1 MNTASRIESTSQR
14 NRIQISKATA
24 DLLRAANKE
33 SWLTKREDKVNA
45 RGLGELETYWLN
57 VKRER
62 AGSVASHTPSN
73 STDSNKNTAREKIK
87 AVPSTSVN
95 EKKCRLIDW
104 NVEIL
109 LRLMKQVVAQ
119 RGCMKAQK
127 DGRRDPSED
136 CLEVK
141 ETPFEEVREIIALP
155 EFDSKGCGKQQK
167 TPKDILIPDIV
178 TGELYSLVRQ
188 IAEKYNDNPF
198 HNFDHASVSKE
209 ILLMY
214 MFLLLLLVYTFLLLL
229 KLTIHTSL
237 FLSMNLYSTL
247 L

>member
-73 STDSNKNTAREKIK
+73 STDSNKNTAIEKMK
-87 AVPSTSVN
+87 ASSMNVN

-119 RGCMKAQK
+119 RGNMKVLK
-127 DGRRDPSED
+127 DGRRDSGEELLD
-136 CLEVK
+136 LK

-167 TPKDILIPDIV
+167 NPKEISIPDIV
-178 TGELYSLVRQ
+178 KEELYSLVRQ
-188 IAEKYNDNPF
+188 IAEKYNENPF
-198 HNFDHASVSKE
+198 HNFDHASVSE
-209 ILLMY
+209 NI
-214 MFLLLLLVYTFLLLL
+214 VPIYT
-229 KLTIHTSL
+229 L
-237 FLSMNLYSTL
+237 FCCCLY
-247 L
+247 